1 MEILLPSPD
10 SQANLRNIIER
21 AQGEYKQTK
30 FTVAVKSKKLAPVDI
45 LIDLTIQVSALLLYD
60 VIKRITTDMTDKKI
74 TPRLD
79 ASSRQILAESIVAKN
94 GIRKFKLIRKS
105 DAGDKSTYSFLDN
118 RGNKH
123 RVIVR
128 VDATS
133 DYQLE
138 EKK

>member
-10 SQANLRNIIER
+10 SQASLRKIIETV
-21 AQGEYKQTK
+21 QGEYKQTK
-30 FTVAVKSKKLAPVDI
+30 FTVGVKSKKLAPVDI

-60 VIKRITTDMTDKKI
+60 VIKRITRDMTDKGI

-94 GIRKFKLIRKS
+94 GIRKFKLVRKS
-105 DAGDKSTYSFLDN
+105 DTGDKSTYSFLDN

>member
-10 SQANLRNIIER
+10 SQASLRDIIETV
-21 AQGEYKQTK
+21 QGEYRETK
-30 FTVAVKSKKLAPVDI
+30 FTIEVKSKKLAPVDI

-60 VIKRITTDMTDKKI
+60 VIKRITTDMTDRKI

-79 ASSRQILAESIVAKN
+79 ASSRHILAESIVTRN
-94 GIRKFKLIRKS
+94 GATKFKLVRKS
-105 DAGDKSTYSFLDN
+105 DGSDKSTYLFLDN

-123 RVIVR
+123 RIVVR

-133 DYQLE
+133 DYRFE